1 MSKTAPPEKISAA
14 GPLPVGPLF
23 GGRGPATRY
32 FIAVA
37 LVAAVA
43 AARYALVGLVGAE
56 TPLMPFIAAIY
67 FSAYLAGFGPGLAA
81 TALSPIL
88 ATFLFAD
95 VSNRAALL
103 GWAAHVAL
111 FVAVGVLISFVTRA
125 FQKASES
132 QHAALLAAREAQ
144 QKASSSQALLQMIA
158 DSLPVLISYVDSGLR
173 YRFNNKRYEEWFG
186 HSTTELWGQY
196 VPDVIGSEAYEQVRT
211 YMADALSGKTVRY
224 ESLVNYRPGV
234 SRYVDSRLIPD
245 VAPDGTVRGM
255 IALIEDVSER
265 KAGSKAVQDALNSLT
280 VALRA
285 GRAGTFEWNMRTNV
299 SIWSAELQE
308 LFGFRPGEFGG
319 THADWAACIVPEDRE
334 RMLTVT
340 RESME
345 QGAVA
350 VDYRIRRHDTGEI
363 RWVHGRGQFFLG
375 DDGQPERMT
384 GITVDITELKRTE
397 QALRESEERLRLVT
411 DHLPALVSY
420 VDRNERFEFVNAAFV
435 DWFGSDR
442 GSIIGRHVREVLGEK
457 IYQLRL
463 PHRKAVLRGEFVRIQ
478 GQLPRP
484 TLGERDCE
492 ISYVPDF
499 APDGAVRG
507 FYVMVQD
514 VTERLAAVR
523 ALAER
528 ERLLQLIYDSS
539 SDSLFLLAVEPGEQ
553 YRFVT
558 VNETYLQVTG
568 FTRDQVFGHPVED
581 MLPAANQAL
590 SRQKYR
596 EAVTTRLP
604 VSYQQ
609 AAELR
614 TGFRY
619 GEVRL
624 NPIIGPTGEVT
635 HILGAVT
642 DITSRRVAEEALKTA
657 DRRKDE
663 FLAMLAHELRNP
675 IAPIRN
681 VANLLST
688 GRVKPADIQ
697 RVGEML
703 VRQTSQL
710 AHLVDDLLDA
720 ARITR
725 GVIQLKRETV
735 PLRACLDAAVETVQ
749 PMAVLKRQVILH
761 ESRALSSIV
770 LGDLVRLRQVFENLL
785 TNAIKY
791 SPDRGVIRVTE
802 TALPGYAEVCVKD
815 EGIGIDA
822 RVLPHVFDLFLQADR
837 SLDRSQGGL
846 GIGLTI
852 VKHLVEL
859 HGGSI
864 EARSEGLGR
873 GSEFVVRL
881 PVTSGATLED
891 PSRGAR
897 TAAAV
902 QKRVLVVEDN
912 IDSAETLTLLL
923 SVEGHE
929 VKAVHDGPA
938 ALEILG
944 SFDAEIVLLDIGL
957 PGMDGYVVAQELRRR
972 YPDRKLRLYAL
983 TGYGRDDDRTR
994 ALAAGFDKHLTKPV
1008 DPTALLALMA

>member
-1 MSKTAPPEKISAA
+1 MAPSEKTPAGRLAA
-14 GPLPVGPLF
+14 GPLF
-23 GGRGPATRY
+23 GGRGPAIRY
-32 FIAVA
+32 FIAIA
-37 LVAAVA
+37 LVVAVA
-43 AARYALVGLVGAE
+43 AARFALIPLVGSE

-67 FSAYLAGFGPGLAA
+67 FSAYLAGLGPGLVA
-81 TALSPIL
+81 TALSPIV
-88 ATFLFAD
+88 ATFLFAP
-95 VSNRAALL
+95 VSNRAEVV
-103 GWAAHVAL
+103 GWAAHVGL
-111 FVAVGVLISFVTRA
+111 FVIVGVLISFVTRA
-125 FQKASES
+125 FQKASEA
-132 QHAALLAAREAQ
+132 QHAALLAARTAEQ
-144 QKASSSQALLQMIA
+144 QASSSQALLQMIA
-158 DSLPVLISYVDSGLR
+158 DSLPVLISYVDTGMR
-173 YRFNNKRYEEWFG
+173 YRFNNRRYEEWFG
-186 HSTTELWGQY
+186 HSTAELLGQY
-196 VPDVIGSEAYEQVRT
+196 VPDVIGSQAYDQVRT

-224 ESLVNYRPGV
+224 ESLINYRHGLP
-234 SRYVDSRLIPD
+234 RYVDSRLIPD
-245 VAPDGTVRGM
+245 VTPDGTVRGM

-265 KAGSKAVQDALNSLT
+265 KANSKAVQDALNSLT
-280 VALRA
+280 GALRA
-285 GRAGTFEWNMRTNV
+285 GRAGTFEWNMLTNV
-299 SIWSAELQE
+299 SVWSPELQE
-308 LFGFRPGEFGG
+308 LFGFKPGEFGG
-319 THADWAACIVPEDRE
+319 THDDWAACIVPEDRE
-334 RMLTVT
+334 RMLTLT
-340 RESME
+340 RESIE

-350 VDYRIRRHDTGEI
+350 VDYRIRRRDTGEV
-363 RWVHGRGQFFLG
+363 RWVHGRGQFILG
-375 DDGQPERMT
+375 ERGQPERMT

-411 DHLPALVSY
+411 DHLPALVAY

-435 DWFGSDR
+435 DWFGSDS
-442 GSIIGRHVREVLGEK
+442 GPVIGRHVREVLGEK
-457 IYQLRL
+457 TYRLRE
-463 PHRKAVLRGEFVRIQ
+463 PHVKAVLRGEFVRIQ
-478 GQLPRP
+478 GRLPRP
-484 TLGERDCE
+484 NLGERDCE
-492 ISYVPDF
+492 IIYVPDF
-499 APDGAVRG
+499 APGAEVRG

-514 VTERLAAVR
+514 VTEQLAAVR
-523 ALAER
+523 SLAER

-568 FTRDQVFGHPVED
+568 YTRDQVFGHPVED
-581 MLPAANQAL
+581 LLPVANQVL

-596 EAVTTRLP
+596 EVVTSRLP
-604 VSYQQ
+604 VVYHQ
-609 AAELR
+609 AAQLR
-614 TGFRY
+614 TGLRH

-624 NPIIGPTGEVT
+624 TPIIGPTSEVT

-657 DRRKDE
+657 DKRKDE

-688 GRVKPADIQ
+688 GRVRQPEIQ

-735 PLRACLDAAVETVQ
+735 ALSACLDAAVETVQ
-749 PMAVLKRQVILH
+749 PMAILKRQLI
-761 ESRALSSIV
+761 SREPGPLSATM
-770 LGDLVRLRQVFENLL
+770 LGDMVRLRQVFENLL

-791 SPDRGVIRVTE
+791 SSDRGVIHVSQTVT
-802 TALPGYAEVCVKD
+802 PGYAEIRVRD

-864 EARSEGLGR
+864 EAHSEGLGR

-881 PVTSGATLED
+881 PITPRVASQD
-891 PSRGAR
+891 PSQASRSA
-897 TAAAV
+897 TAV
-902 QKRVLVVEDN
+902 QRRVLVVEDN
-912 IDSAETLTLLL
+912 VDSAETLTLLL

-938 ALEILG
+938 ALEILN
-944 SFDAEIVLLDIGL
+944 SFQAEIVLLDIGL
-957 PGMDGYVVAQELRRR
+957 PGMDGYVVAQEMRRR
-972 YPDRKLRLYAL
+972 YADRRLRLFAL

-994 ALAAGFDKHLTKPV
+994 AMAAGFDKHLTKPV

>member
-1 MSKTAPPEKISAA
+1 MPAV
-14 GPLPVGPLF
+14 GQLPVGPLF

-32 FIAVA
+32 LIAIA
-37 LVAAVA
+37 LVVAVA
-43 AARYALVGLVGAE
+43 AARFALVPLVGAQ

-67 FSAYLAGFGPGLAA
+67 FSAYLAGFGPALVA
-81 TALSPIL
+81 TALSSIV
-88 ATFLFAD
+88 ATFLFAQT
-95 VSNRAALL
+95 SNRAEVV

-111 FVAVGVLISFVTRA
+111 FVAVGVLISLVTRA
-125 FQKASES
+125 FQKASQS
-132 QHAALLAAREAQ
+132 QHEALLAAREAEHQ
-144 QKASSSQALLQMIA
+144 ASSSQALLQGIA
-158 DSLPVLISYVDSGLR
+158 DSLPALIGYVDSGLR
-173 YRFNNKRYEEWFG
+173 YRFNNKRYEDWFG
-186 HSTTELWGQY
+186 RSSAELFGQY
-196 VPDVIGSEAYEQVRT
+196 VPDVIGAQAYEQIRT
-211 YMADALSGKTVRY
+211 YMAEALSGKTVRY
-224 ESLVNYRPGV
+224 ESLVNYRLGPP
-234 SRYVDSRLIPD
+234 RYVDSRLIPD

-265 KAGSKAVQDALNSLT
+265 KAGAQAVQEALNSLT

-285 GRAGTFEWNMRTNV
+285 GRAGTFEWNMRTNESV
-299 SIWSAELQE
+299 WSAELQE

-319 THADWAACIVPEDRE
+319 SHADWAACIVPEDRE
-334 RMLTVT
+334 RMLTIT
-340 RESME
+340 RESIE
-345 QGAVA
+345 RGAVA

-375 DDGQPERMT
+375 EDGQPARMT

-420 VDRNERFEFVNAAFV
+420 VDRNERFEFVNAAFI
-435 DWFGSDR
+435 DWFGSDS
-442 GSIIGRHVREVLGEK
+442 GPIIGRHVREVLGEK
-457 IYQLRL
+457 TYHLRE
-463 PHRKAVLRGEFVRIQ
+463 PHVRAVLRGEFVRIQ
-478 GQLPRP
+478 GRLPRP
-484 TLGERDCE
+484 ALGERDCE
-492 ISYVPDF
+492 IIYVPDF
-499 APDGAVRG
+499 APEGDVRG

-553 YRFVT
+553 YRFMT
-558 VNETYLQVTG
+558 VNETFLQVTG
-568 FTRDQVFGHPVED
+568 YTRDQVFGHPMED
-581 MLPAANQAL
+581 MVPAANQAL

-596 EAVTTRLP
+596 EVVTTRLP
-604 VSYQQ
+604 VLYHQ

-614 TGFRY
+614 TGLRH

-688 GRVKPADIQ
+688 GRVKPPEIQ

-735 PLRACLDAAVETVQ
+735 SLRACLDAAVETVQ

-761 ESRALSSIV
+761 EPGPRSAMV
-770 LGDLVRLRQVFENLL
+770 LGDLARLRQVFENLL
-785 TNAIKY
+785 TNAVKF

-802 TALPGYAEVCVKD
+802 TAIPGYAEVRVTD

-881 PVTSGATLED
+881 PVTSSAVLEES
-891 PSRGAR
+891 SRGR
-897 TAAAV
+897 GTAAAA
-902 QKRVLVVEDN
+902 QRRVLVVEDN
-912 IDSAETLTLLL
+912 VDSAETLTLLL

-938 ALEILG
+938 ALQILD
-944 SFDAEIVLLDIGL
+944 SFEAEIVLLDIGL
-957 PGMDGYVVAQELRRR
+957 PGMDGYVVAQEMRRR
-972 YPDRKLRLYAL
+972 FADRKLRLYAL
-983 TGYGRDDDRTR
+983 TGYGRDDDRVR

-1008 DPTALLALMA
+1008 DPTTLLALMV